1 MNQLKCP
8 HCNQVLTIDDAS
20 YASLLSQVRTAEFQ
34 KDVQHEIDLVKGTL
48 ATRYEAQLHDC
59 ELAGDQKVMAKERE
73 MLLKAQERERQLQ
86 ASINSLQSNNVQ
98 LQNDLA
104 GASQRQQLAVL
115 TAVKDVE
122 DKLNKELTEVRM
134 ELAYYKDF
142 KTRMSTKAVGE
153 SLEQYCNLQ
162 FERMRQNGAF
172 RNAYFGKDNAVSS
185 TGSKGDFIYRE
196 MVDGT
201 NIPLIS
207 IMFEMKNEMDTTATK
222 HKNEDFLKELDKDR
236 REKNCEYAVL
246 VSLLEA
252 DNDFYNDGIVDE
264 SHLYPKMYVVRPQY
278 FIPIISILR
287 NAALNSVQAKLEL
300 MHVQQ
305 ANADLVTFEQNIEEF
320 KADIYRNQEL
330 AQRKHADAIG
340 RIDNIIAA
348 LQKMKEDLQ
357 SSDRNMDI
365 LANKVNEKLTVRK
378 MAKGAPS
385 IAAAI
390 ESYRR

>member
-320 KADIYRNQEL
+320 KADIFRNQEL